1 MLLLP
6 ITFLKNLF
14 TCELANIVASDQL
27 FLSWFF
33 RFLFLWVNWWTL
45 LLPITFLI
53 KLWNILLMI
62 IWKFLESFEIPF
74 PTSPPPSLQQLP
86 KRTKLFEFHHKK
98 ISVLPFQRTHSPL
111 IQSLQ
116 VSFRNNHHLCSMA
129 HRPAYHKAHSLTPF
143 KSLNRC
149 KRCNKKDYKDHNNWP
164 LSCRKALGLLWGLC
178 SKRARW
184 SLSQGLGKSI
194 NIREGV
200 PIWRCLVLW

>member
-1 MLLLP
+1 MKVLKAPALGSLALTLAATASQLKATPKAPAETPIRVNWRMLLLP

-129 HRPAYHKAHSLTPF
+129 HRPAYHKAHSFNSF
-143 KSLNRC
+143 KSLNR
-149 KRCNKKDYKDHNNWP
+149 
-164 LSCRKALGLLWGLC
+164 
-178 SKRARW
+178 
-184 SLSQGLGKSI
+184 
-194 NIREGV
+194 
-200 PIWRCLVLW
+200 